1 MYNFSL
7 QYAAHQLAKDAKQWE
22 ENDMVK
28 AAKKM
33 AKLMMDMAK
42 YTRGEDCDIKSKKD
56 FIQTTR
62 LIAKESEEV
71 VKMAKKVADACT
83 DKRMKRV
90 CVCVCVCGWGGGC
103 ICIILCVFI
112 YIYNVSIC
120 SLINN

>member
-90 CVCVCVCGWGGGC
+90 CVCVCVCVGGGGGVYLHH
-103 ICIILCVFI
+103 IMCVHLYIQCQYLFI
-112 YIYNVSIC
+112 DQ
-120 SLINN
+120 